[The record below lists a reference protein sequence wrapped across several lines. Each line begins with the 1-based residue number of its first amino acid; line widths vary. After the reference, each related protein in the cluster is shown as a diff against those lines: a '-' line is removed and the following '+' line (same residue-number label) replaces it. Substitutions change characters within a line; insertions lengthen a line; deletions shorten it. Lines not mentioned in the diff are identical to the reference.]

1 MKLVLFSLALIIL
14 KVMSVF
20 CTVSSALGCMH
31 QVCVK
36 NDASGKLSVNFRPV
50 QYLCFNAVCSH
61 IDVLS
66 T

>member
-31 QVCVK
+31 QVCVSVCLK

-50 QYLCFNAVCSH
+50 QYLCVLMLFVH
-61 IDVLS
+61 I
-66 T
+66 